1 MSSDSGKGKLMG
13 NKENFPNLIT
23 KIYNLML
30 LVVSL
35 VLLAGGTL
43 VYYAI
48 DPHFSAFQLTKV
60 PLVATHNVSAEDEPN
75 KIENGIHVRTGL
87 VDAEGLMTVVNNC
100 TSCHSAKIILQNRM
114 TADRWNATIKWMQK
128 TQNLGDLGSN
138 QEVIVNYLV
147 TNYPPKMV
155 GRREILTNIDWYE
168 LKTNNN

>member
-1 MSSDSGKGKLMG
+1 MAK
-13 NKENFPNLIT
+13 KEDFPNLIT

-30 LVVSL
+30 LVISL
-35 VLLAGGTL
+35 VILAGGAL

-48 DPHFSAFQLTKV
+48 DPDFSVFQL
-60 PLVATHNVSAEDEPN
+60 PSAPIAATETVNEVDELN

-100 TSCHSAKIILQNRM
+100 TYCHSAKIILQNRM
-114 TADRWNATIKWMQK
+114 NTDRWNATIKWMQE

-147 TNYPPKMV
+147 TNYPPKMI